1 MQWLPQVVARRCN
14 ETRLGLVRFT
24 QLACAR
30 LQRFEKPDI
39 LNRDHRLVG
48 DGGSQLDFAFRK
60 WPERLPQYDQDADR
74 NATLHERDGNHR
86 AISASLEPLMQLK
99 ITLHINDM
107 NNFSL

>member
-48 DGGSQLDFAFRK
+48 DGSSQLDFAFRK
-60 WPERLPQYDQDADR
+60 WPECLPQHDQDTDR
-74 NATLHERDGNHR
+74 NALPHERDANHR
-86 AISASLEPLMQLK
+86 TISATLEHLMQLK
-99 ITLHINDM
+99 ITLNINDM
-107 NNFSL
+107 N